1 VAQKPQV
8 WHCPGKACQLG
19 RHSTRYRYPPKPPL
33 VSIAFRRRQRSAQQ
47 PCPAMG
53 PLLGSRAAT
62 EHCGRLLAQML
73 SVHAISRTKLGL
85 VPSPGS
91 HMLYVRGAT
100 CQMQGVNVSLH
111 VTRGQGFTKSGYSAS
126 GKRQLVPGS
135 QIVRAI
141 RLRAARALEP
151 TGLVG
156 VSHLTDTGL

>member
-1 VAQKPQV
+1 
-8 WHCPGKACQLG
+8 
-19 RHSTRYRYPPKPPL
+19 
-33 VSIAFRRRQRSAQQ
+33 
-47 PCPAMG
+47 
-53 PLLGSRAAT
+53 
-62 EHCGRLLAQML
+62 
-73 SVHAISRTKLGL
+73 
-85 VPSPGS
+85 
-91 HMLYVRGAT
+91 
-100 CQMQGVNVSLH
+100 MQGVNVSLH